1 MRVMKYLRGHIP
13 SVVVI
18 VLLLVAQSFCE
29 LSLPAY
35 TSRIVDTGI
44 QGGGIESA
52 TPLVLTDKTMDGV
65 RLFLSD
71 EDAQTVSD
79 AYTYD
84 NGIWTLGDT
93 ARQPEL
99 EPVFIRPL
107 VMYARLSEQGANTV
121 LALRRQMQ
129 GGLITRE
136 EILARGEEALSG
148 MGVLTDSVLRSAA
161 MQFLK
166 TEYAVAGLNVNHM
179 RTSYLLRTGGRML
192 LLTLGM
198 IAAAVLCS
206 YVGAKM
212 SAAIGRDLRAQV
224 FRKVLSF
231 SSAEMDKFSTASL
244 ITRSTNDVTQIQAV
258 CVMLVRIVLYAPI
271 IGLGGV
277 VMVARTKT
285 GLGWVIALAVA
296 AMLLLVGVL
305 MKIAMPQFRAM
316 QQRVDDVNL
325 VSREILTG
333 LPVIRAFHRE
343 RHEQERFD
351 TASAALMNTQ
361 LFVNRTMA
369 FMGPVM
375 TLIMY
380 GVTVMIEWFG
390 AKSINAGHM
399 QIGDMIAFSS
409 YASMIIM
416 AFMMITIVAV
426 MLPRAEVSA
435 ARVDEIL
442 HTRPSVRAPR
452 SAEPAPTDA
461 TVTFE
466 HVSFRYPG
474 AEDDV
479 LHDVS
484 FTARPGQVTAI
495 VGSTGCGKSTLLN
508 LIPRFYDATG
518 GTVSIGGVDVRR
530 LPQTGLRAMLGYVPQ
545 KGMLFTGDILSNLE
559 FAGGVS
565 EADAIRAAATAQAED
580 FIWSRPHHFLTPV
593 AQGGANVS
601 GGQRQRLS
609 IARAIAKHPQVYLFD
624 DSFSAL
630 DYQTD
635 AALRQALAK
644 QTHDATVI
652 IVAQRL
658 STILHA
664 DQILVLDGGRIVGC
678 GTHSTLL
685 RAVKLTARS
694 RSASSAPRNSERRA
708 DHGGPQARTGPH
720 PGKTEKLQGHDR
732 AALPLSRAL
741 PAGACARAR
750 ARAGEH
756 GLRHRRAENPLDGHD
771 GAGHR
776 PRAQALGPRRH
787 RLRQDRQDPADGA
800 RALSRQRGVQLLPVV
815 DPCRH
820 HAEARLPPARRDQ
833 QQDPPHAHAL
843 L

>member
-1 MRVMKYLRGHIP
+1 MKYLRGHIP

-29 LSLPAY
+29 LPAY

-107 VMYARLSEQGANTV
+107 VMYARLSEQGANNV

-136 EILARGEEALSG
+136 EIL
-148 MGVLTDSVLRSAA
+148 
-161 MQFLK
+161 K
-166 TEYAVAGLNVNHM
+166 TEYTVAGLNVNHM

-530 LPQTGLRAMLGYVPQ
+530 MQPAELRAMLGYVPQ
-545 KGMLFTGDILSNLE
+545 KGVLFTGDILSNLE
-559 FAGGVS
+559 FAGDVS

-580 FIWSRPHHFLTPV
+580 FIWSRPQHFLTPV
-593 AQGGANVS
+593 AQGGSNVS

-635 AALRQALAK
+635 AALRQALAR
-644 QTHDATVI
+644 QTHDATVL

-678 GTHSTLL
+678 GTHAALL
-685 RAVKLTARS
+685 RSCETYR
-694 RSASSAPRNSERRA
+694 EI
-708 DHGGPQARTGPH
+708 
-720 PGKTEKLQGHDR
+720 
-732 AALPLSRAL
+732 
-741 PAGACARAR
+741 
-750 ARAGEH
+750 
-756 GLRHRRAENPLDGHD
+756 
-771 GAGHR
+771 
-776 PRAQALGPRRH
+776 
-787 RLRQDRQDPADGA
+787 
-800 RALSRQRGVQLLPVV
+800 ALSQLSA
-815 DPCRH
+815 
-820 HAEARLPPARRDQ
+820 AELGQ
-833 QQDPPHAHAL
+833 EG
-843 L
+843 

>member
-18 VLLLVAQSFCE
+18 VLLLVVQSFCE

-44 QGGGIESA
+44 QSGGIEYA
-52 TPLVLTDKTMDGV
+52 APLALTDKTMDGV

-71 EDAQTVSD
+71 DDAAAVSA
-79 AYTYD
+79 AYTD
-84 NGIWTLGDT
+84 ADGVWTINDT
-93 ARQPEL
+93 AQLPEL
-99 EPVFIRPL
+99 EGIFIRPL

-121 LALRRQMQ
+121 LALRQQMQ
-129 GGLITRE
+129 GGLITHE

-148 MGVLTDSVLRSAA
+148 MGTLTDSVLHSAA
-161 MQFLK
+161 VQFLK
-166 TEYAVAGLNVNHM
+166 TEYAVAGLNVNHI
-179 RTSYLLRTGGRML
+179 RNSYLLRTGGKML

-198 IAAAVLCS
+198 IAAAVLCNF
-206 YVGAKM
+206 VGARM

-244 ITRSTNDVTQIQAV
+244 ITRTTNDVTQIQAV
-258 CVMLVRIVLYAPI
+258 CVLIVRVVLYAPV
-271 IGLGGV
+271 IGLGGII
-277 VMVARTKT
+277 MVARTKT
-285 GLGWVIALAVA
+285 GLGWIIALAVA

-305 MKIAMPQFRAM
+305 MKIAMPQFRTM

-325 VSREILTG
+325 VSREVLTG

-343 RHEQERFD
+343 RHEEERFD
-351 TASAALMNTQ
+351 TASAALMKTQ

-390 AKSINAGHM
+390 AKSINAGNM
-399 QIGDMIAFSS
+399 QIGDMIAFST
-409 YASMIIM
+409 YASLIIM

-426 MLPRAEVSA
+426 LLPRAEVSA
-435 ARVDEIL
+435 TRVDEIL
-442 HTRPSVRAPR
+442 RTRASVRDPR
-452 SAEPAPTDA
+452 SPEPVPADA
-461 TVTFE
+461 TVTFD

-479 LHDVS
+479 LHDIS
-484 FTARPGQVTAI
+484 FTARPGEVTAI

-518 GTVSIGGVDVRR
+518 GTVSIGGVNVRR
-530 LPQTGLRAMLGYVPQ
+530 LHQTDLRAMLGYVPQ
-545 KGMLFTGDILSNLE
+545 TGDILSNLE
-559 FAGGVS
+559 FGGDVS

-609 IARAIAKHPQVYLFD
+609 IARAIARHPQVYLFD

-664 DQILVLDGGRIVGC
+664 DQILVLDGGRIVGR
-678 GTHSTLL
+678 GTHSALL
-685 RAVKLTARS
+685 RSCETYR
-694 RSASSAPRNSERRA
+694 EI
-708 DHGGPQARTGPH
+708 
-720 PGKTEKLQGHDR
+720 
-732 AALPLSRAL
+732 
-741 PAGACARAR
+741 
-750 ARAGEH
+750 
-756 GLRHRRAENPLDGHD
+756 
-771 GAGHR
+771 
-776 PRAQALGPRRH
+776 
-787 RLRQDRQDPADGA
+787 
-800 RALSRQRGVQLLPVV
+800 ALSQLSA
-815 DPCRH
+815 
-820 HAEARLPPARRDQ
+820 AELGEEG
-833 QQDPPHAHAL
+833 
-843 L
+843 

>member
-1 MRVMKYLRGHIP
+1 MRVLKYLRGHIP
-13 SVVVI
+13 AVALI
-18 VLLLVAQSFCE
+18 VLLLAAQSFCE

-44 QGGGIESA
+44 QSGGIEYA
-52 TPLVLTDKTMDGV
+52 APLALTDKTMDGV
-65 RLFLSD
+65 RLFLS
-71 EDAQTVSD
+71 EDDAAAVSA
-79 AYTYD
+79 AYTEAD
-84 NGIWTLGDT
+84 GVWTVNDT
-93 ARQPEL
+93 AQLPAL
-99 EPVFIRPL
+99 EGIFLRPL

-121 LALRRQMQ
+121 LALRQQMQ
-129 GGLITRE
+129 SGLISHE

-148 MGVLTDSVLRSAA
+148 MGTLTDSVLHSAA
-161 MQFLK
+161 VQFLK
-166 TEYAVAGLNVNHM
+166 TEYAIAGLNVDHIRNG
-179 RTSYLLRTGGRML
+179 YLLRTGGKML

-198 IAAAVLCS
+198 VAAAVLCS
-206 YVGAKM
+206 YVGSKM

-244 ITRSTNDVTQIQAV
+244 ITRTTNDVTQIQAV
-258 CVMLVRIVLYAPI
+258 CVLLVRVVLYAPI
-271 IGLGGV
+271 IGLGGI

-285 GLGWVIALAVA
+285 GLGWIIALAVA

-305 MKIAMPQFRAM
+305 MKIAMPQFRTM

-325 VSREILTG
+325 VSREVLTG

-343 RHEQERFD
+343 QHEQARFND
-351 TASAALMNTQ
+351 ASAALRDTQ

-390 AKSINAGHM
+390 AKSIDAGHM
-399 QIGDMIAFSS
+399 LIGDMIAFST
-409 YASMIIM
+409 YASLIIM

-426 MLPRAEVSA
+426 LLPRAEVAA
-435 ARVDEIL
+435 ARVDEVL
-442 HTRPSVRAPR
+442 RTRPSVRDPR
-452 SAEPAPTDA
+452 TAAPAPADA
-461 TVTFE
+461 TVTFD

-479 LHDVS
+479 LHDIS
-484 FTARPGQVTAI
+484 FTARPGAVTAI

-518 GTVSIGGVDVRR
+518 GTVRIGGVDVRR
-530 LPQTGLRAMLGYVPQ
+530 LHQTDLRAMLGYVPQ
-545 KGMLFTGDILSNLE
+545 KGVLFTGDILSNLE
-559 FAGGVS
+559 FAGNVS

-678 GTHSTLL
+678 GTHAQLL
-685 RAVKLTARS
+685 KSCETYR
-694 RSASSAPRNSERRA
+694 EI
-708 DHGGPQARTGPH
+708 
-720 PGKTEKLQGHDR
+720 
-732 AALPLSRAL
+732 
-741 PAGACARAR
+741 
-750 ARAGEH
+750 
-756 GLRHRRAENPLDGHD
+756 
-771 GAGHR
+771 
-776 PRAQALGPRRH
+776 
-787 RLRQDRQDPADGA
+787 
-800 RALSRQRGVQLLPVV
+800 ALSQLSA
-815 DPCRH
+815 
-820 HAEARLPPARRDQ
+820 AELGEEG
-833 QQDPPHAHAL
+833 
-843 L
+843 

>member
-1 MRVMKYLRGHIP
+1 MRVLKYLRGHIP
-13 SVVVI
+13 AVALI

-44 QGGGIESA
+44 QSGGIEYA
-52 TPLVLTDKTMDGV
+52 APLALTDKTMDGV

-71 EDAQTVSD
+71 DDAAAVSA
-79 AYTYD
+79 AYTD
-84 NGIWTLGDT
+84 ADGVWTINDT
-93 ARQPEL
+93 AKLPEL
-99 EPVFIRPL
+99 EGIFIRPL

-121 LALRRQMQ
+121 LALRQQMQ
-129 GGLITRE
+129 GGLITHE

-148 MGVLTDSVLRSAA
+148 MGTLTDSVLRSAA
-161 MQFLK
+161 VQFLK
-166 TEYAVAGLNVNHM
+166 TEYAVAGLNVNHI
-179 RTSYLLRTGGRML
+179 RNSYLLRTGGKML

-198 IAAAVLCS
+198 IAAAVLCNF
-206 YVGAKM
+206 VGARM

-244 ITRSTNDVTQIQAV
+244 ITRTTNDVTQIQAV
-258 CVMLVRIVLYAPI
+258 CVLIVRVVLYAPV
-271 IGLGGV
+271 IGLGGII
-277 VMVARTKT
+277 MVARTKT
-285 GLGWVIALAVA
+285 GLGWIIALAVA

-305 MKIAMPQFRAM
+305 MKIAMPQFRTM

-325 VSREILTG
+325 VSREVLTG

-343 RHEQERFD
+343 RHEEERFD
-351 TASAALMNTQ
+351 TASAALMKTQ
-361 LFVNRTMA
+361 LFVNRIMA

-390 AKSINAGHM
+390 AKSINAGNM
-399 QIGDMIAFSS
+399 QIGDMIAFST
-409 YASMIIM
+409 YASLIIM

-426 MLPRAEVSA
+426 LLPRAEVSA
-435 ARVDEIL
+435 TRVDEIL
-442 HTRPSVRAPR
+442 RTRASVRDPR
-452 SAEPAPTDA
+452 SPEPAPAPADA
-461 TVTFE
+461 TVTFD

-479 LHDVS
+479 LHDIS
-484 FTARPGQVTAI
+484 FTARPGEVTAI

-518 GTVSIGGVDVRR
+518 GTVSIGGVNVRR
-530 LPQTGLRAMLGYVPQ
+530 LHQTDLRAMLGYVPQ
-545 KGMLFTGDILSNLE
+545 KGVLFTGDILSNLE
-559 FAGGVS
+559 FAGDVS

-609 IARAIAKHPQVYLFD
+609 IARAIARHPQVYLFD

-678 GTHSTLL
+678 GTHSALL
-685 RAVKLTARS
+685 RSCETYR
-694 RSASSAPRNSERRA
+694 EI
-708 DHGGPQARTGPH
+708 
-720 PGKTEKLQGHDR
+720 
-732 AALPLSRAL
+732 
-741 PAGACARAR
+741 
-750 ARAGEH
+750 
-756 GLRHRRAENPLDGHD
+756 
-771 GAGHR
+771 
-776 PRAQALGPRRH
+776 
-787 RLRQDRQDPADGA
+787 
-800 RALSRQRGVQLLPVV
+800 ALSQLSA
-815 DPCRH
+815 
-820 HAEARLPPARRDQ
+820 AELGEEG
-833 QQDPPHAHAL
+833 
-843 L
+843 

>member
-13 SVVVI
+13 SVVLI

-52 TPLVLTDKTMDGV
+52 TPLALTDKTMDGV

-71 EDAQTVSD
+71 EDAQTVSA

-84 NGIWTLGDT
+84 NGVWTLNDT
-93 ARQPEL
+93 AQQPEL
-99 EPVFIRPL
+99 ESVFIRPL

-121 LALRRQMQ
+121 LALRKQMQ
-129 GGLITRE
+129 GGLISRE
-136 EILARGEEALSG
+136 QILARGEAALDG
-148 MGVLTDSVLRSAA
+148 MGVLTDGVLRSAA
-161 MQFLK
+161 VQFLK
-166 TEYAVAGLNVNHM
+166 TEYAVAGLNVDHI

-212 SAAIGRDLRAQV
+212 SAAIGRDLRARV

-305 MKIAMPQFRAM
+305 MKVAMPQFRAM

-325 VSREILTG
+325 VSRELLTG

-343 RHEQERFD
+343 QHEQVRFD

-399 QIGDMIAFSS
+399 QIGDMIAFST

-518 GTVSIGGVDVRR
+518 GTVSIGGVNVRR
-530 LPQTGLRAMLGYVPQ
+530 LHQTDLRAMLGYVPQ
-545 KGMLFTGDILSNLE
+545 KGVLFTGDILSNLE
-559 FAGGVS
+559 FGGDVS

-609 IARAIAKHPQVYLFD
+609 IARAIARHPQVYLFD

-664 DQILVLDGGRIVGC
+664 DQILVLDGGRIVGR
-678 GTHSTLL
+678 GTHSALL
-685 RAVKLTARS
+685 RSCETYR
-694 RSASSAPRNSERRA
+694 EI
-708 DHGGPQARTGPH
+708 
-720 PGKTEKLQGHDR
+720 
-732 AALPLSRAL
+732 
-741 PAGACARAR
+741 
-750 ARAGEH
+750 
-756 GLRHRRAENPLDGHD
+756 
-771 GAGHR
+771 
-776 PRAQALGPRRH
+776 
-787 RLRQDRQDPADGA
+787 
-800 RALSRQRGVQLLPVV
+800 ALSQLSA
-815 DPCRH
+815 
-820 HAEARLPPARRDQ
+820 AELGEEG
-833 QQDPPHAHAL
+833 
-843 L
+843 

>member
-13 SVVVI
+13 SVVLI
-18 VLLLVAQSFCE
+18 VLLLIVQSFCE

-52 TPLVLTDKTMDGV
+52 TPLALTDKTMDGV

-71 EDAQTVSD
+71 EDAQTVSA

-84 NGIWTLGDT
+84 NGVWTLNDT
-93 ARQPEL
+93 AQQPEL
-99 EPVFIRPL
+99 ESVFIRPL

-121 LALRRQMQ
+121 LALRKQMQ
-129 GGLITRE
+129 GGLISRE
-136 EILARGEEALSG
+136 QILARGEAALDG
-148 MGVLTDSVLRSAA
+148 MGVLTDGVLRSAA
-161 MQFLK
+161 VQFLK
-166 TEYAVAGLNVNHM
+166 TEYAVAGLNVDHI

-212 SAAIGRDLRAQV
+212 SGAIGRDLRARV

-305 MKIAMPQFRAM
+305 MKVAMPQFRAM

-325 VSREILTG
+325 VSRELLTG

-343 RHEQERFD
+343 QHEQVRFD

-399 QIGDMIAFSS
+399 QIGDMIAFST

-442 HTRPSVRAPR
+442 HARPSVRAPR
-452 SAEPAPTDA
+452 NAEPAPTDA

-518 GTVSIGGVDVRR
+518 GTVSIGGVNVRR
-530 LPQTGLRAMLGYVPQ
+530 MQPAELRAMLGYVPQ
-545 KGMLFTGDILSNLE
+545 KGVLFTGDILSNLE
-559 FAGGVS
+559 FAGDVS

-580 FIWSRPHHFLTPV
+580 FIWSRPQHFLTPV
-593 AQGGANVS
+593 AQGGSNVS

-609 IARAIAKHPQVYLFD
+609 IARAIAKYPQVYLFD

-644 QTHDATVI
+644 QTHDATVL

-678 GTHSTLL
+678 GTHSELL
-685 RAVKLTARS
+685 RSCETYR
-694 RSASSAPRNSERRA
+694 EI
-708 DHGGPQARTGPH
+708 
-720 PGKTEKLQGHDR
+720 
-732 AALPLSRAL
+732 
-741 PAGACARAR
+741 
-750 ARAGEH
+750 
-756 GLRHRRAENPLDGHD
+756 
-771 GAGHR
+771 
-776 PRAQALGPRRH
+776 
-787 RLRQDRQDPADGA
+787 
-800 RALSRQRGVQLLPVV
+800 ALSQLSA
-815 DPCRH
+815 
-820 HAEARLPPARRDQ
+820 AELGQ
-833 QQDPPHAHAL
+833 EG
-843 L
+843 

>member
-13 SVVVI
+13 SVAVI

-52 TPLVLTDKTMDGV
+52 APLVLTDKTMDGV

-71 EDAQTVSD
+71 EDAQTVSA

-84 NGIWTLGDT
+84 DGVWTLSDT

-99 EPVFIRPL
+99 ESVFIRPL

-129 GGLITRE
+129 DGLISRE

-148 MGVLTDSVLRSAA
+148 MGTLTDSVLRSAA
-161 MQFLK
+161 VQFLK
-166 TEYAVAGLNVNHM
+166 TEYAVAGLNVDHI

-198 IAAAVLCS
+198 IAAAVLCN

-277 VMVARTKT
+277 VMVVRTKT

-305 MKIAMPQFRAM
+305 MKVAMPQFRAM

-343 RHEQERFD
+343 QHEQARFD
-351 TASAALMNTQ
+351 AASAALMNTQ

-399 QIGDMIAFSS
+399 QIGDMIAFST

-530 LPQTGLRAMLGYVPQ
+530 MQPAELRAMLGYVPQ
-545 KGMLFTGDILSNLE
+545 KGVLFTGDILSNLE
-559 FAGGVS
+559 FAGDVS

-580 FIWSRPHHFLTPV
+580 FIWSRPQHFLTPV
-593 AQGGANVS
+593 AQGGSNVS

-644 QTHDATVI
+644 QTHDATVL

-664 DQILVLDGGRIVGC
+664 DQILVLDGGRVAAC
-678 GTHSTLL
+678 GTHSDLL
-685 RAVKLTARS
+685 RSCETYR
-694 RSASSAPRNSERRA
+694 EI
-708 DHGGPQARTGPH
+708 
-720 PGKTEKLQGHDR
+720 
-732 AALPLSRAL
+732 
-741 PAGACARAR
+741 
-750 ARAGEH
+750 
-756 GLRHRRAENPLDGHD
+756 
-771 GAGHR
+771 
-776 PRAQALGPRRH
+776 
-787 RLRQDRQDPADGA
+787 
-800 RALSRQRGVQLLPVV
+800 ALSQLSA
-815 DPCRH
+815 
-820 HAEARLPPARRDQ
+820 AELGQ
-833 QQDPPHAHAL
+833 EG
-843 L
+843 

>member
-13 SVVVI
+13 SVVLI

-52 TPLVLTDKTMDGV
+52 TPLALTDKTMDGV

-71 EDAQTVSD
+71 EDAQTVSA

-84 NGIWTLGDT
+84 NGVWTLNDT
-93 ARQPEL
+93 AQQPEL

-121 LALRRQMQ
+121 LALRKQMQ
-129 GGLITRE
+129 GGLISRE
-136 EILARGEEALSG
+136 QILARGEAALDG
-148 MGVLTDSVLRSAA
+148 MGVLTDGVLRSAA
-161 MQFLK
+161 VQFLK
-166 TEYAVAGLNVNHM
+166 TEYAVAGLNVDHI

-212 SAAIGRDLRAQV
+212 SAAIGRDLRARV

-305 MKIAMPQFRAM
+305 MKVAMPQFRAM

-325 VSREILTG
+325 VSREVLTG

-343 RHEQERFD
+343 QHEQGRFD
-351 TASAALMNTQ
+351 AASAALMNTQ

-399 QIGDMIAFSS
+399 QIGDMIAFST

-442 HTRPSVRAPR
+442 RTRPSVRAPR

-530 LPQTGLRAMLGYVPQ
+530 MQPAELRAMLGYVPQ
-545 KGMLFTGDILSNLE
+545 KGVLFTGDILSNLE
-559 FAGGVS
+559 FAGDVS

-580 FIWSRPHHFLTPV
+580 FIWSRPQHFLTPV
-593 AQGGANVS
+593 AQGGSNVS

-644 QTHDATVI
+644 QTHDATVL

-678 GTHSTLL
+678 GTHSELL
-685 RAVKLTARS
+685 RSCETYR
-694 RSASSAPRNSERRA
+694 EI
-708 DHGGPQARTGPH
+708 
-720 PGKTEKLQGHDR
+720 
-732 AALPLSRAL
+732 
-741 PAGACARAR
+741 
-750 ARAGEH
+750 
-756 GLRHRRAENPLDGHD
+756 
-771 GAGHR
+771 
-776 PRAQALGPRRH
+776 
-787 RLRQDRQDPADGA
+787 
-800 RALSRQRGVQLLPVV
+800 ALSQLSA
-815 DPCRH
+815 
-820 HAEARLPPARRDQ
+820 AELGQ
-833 QQDPPHAHAL
+833 EG
-843 L
+843 

>member
-18 VLLLVAQSFCE
+18 VLLLVVQSFCE

-166 TEYAVAGLNVNHM
+166 TEYAVAGLNVNHI

-461 TVTFE
+461 TVTFD

-530 LPQTGLRAMLGYVPQ
+530 MQPAELRAMLGYVPQ
-545 KGMLFTGDILSNLE
+545 KGVLFTGDILSNLE
-559 FAGGVS
+559 FAGDVS

-580 FIWSRPHHFLTPV
+580 FIWSRPQHFLTPV
-593 AQGGANVS
+593 AQGGSNVS

-635 AALRQALAK
+635 AALRQALAR
-644 QTHDATVI
+644 QTHDATVL

-664 DQILVLDGGRIVGC
+664 EQILVLDEGRIVGR
-678 GTHSTLL
+678 GTHEELL
-685 RAVKLTARS
+685 TNCEVYRQIAKSQL
-694 RSASSAPRNSERRA
+694 SAKEL
-708 DHGGPQARTGPH
+708 G
-720 PGKTEKLQGHDR
+720 
-732 AALPLSRAL
+732 LPEVAGSKAYE
-741 PAGACARAR
+741 PAGSMAAA
-750 ARAGEH
+750 
-756 GLRHRRAENPLDGHD
+756 
-771 GAGHR
+771 
-776 PRAQALGPRRH
+776 
-787 RLRQDRQDPADGA
+787 ADETA
-800 RALSRQRGVQLLPVV
+800 DSAAAIQQREQNEKEVRE
-815 DPCRH
+815 D
-820 HAEARLPPARRDQ
+820 A
-833 QQDPPHAHAL
+833 
-843 L
+843 

>member
-13 SVVVI
+13 SVVLI

-52 TPLVLTDKTMDGV
+52 TPLALTDKTMDGV

-71 EDAQTVSD
+71 EDAQTVSA

-84 NGIWTLGDT
+84 NGVWTLNDT
-93 ARQPEL
+93 AQQPEL
-99 EPVFIRPL
+99 ESVFIRPL

-121 LALRRQMQ
+121 LALRKQMQ
-129 GGLITRE
+129 GGLISRE
-136 EILARGEEALSG
+136 QILARGEAALDG
-148 MGVLTDSVLRSAA
+148 MGVLTDGVLRSAA
-161 MQFLK
+161 VQFLK
-166 TEYAVAGLNVNHM
+166 TEYAVAGLNVDHI

-212 SAAIGRDLRAQV
+212 SAAIGRDLRARV

-305 MKIAMPQFRAM
+305 MKVAMPQFRAM

-325 VSREILTG
+325 VSREVLTG

-343 RHEQERFD
+343 QHEQVRFD

-399 QIGDMIAFSS
+399 QIGDMIAFST

-442 HTRPSVRAPR
+442 RTRPSVRAPR

-530 LPQTGLRAMLGYVPQ
+530 MQPAELRAMLGYVPQ
-545 KGMLFTGDILSNLE
+545 KGVLFTGDILSNLE
-559 FAGGVS
+559 FAGDVS

-580 FIWSRPHHFLTPV
+580 FIWSRPQHFLTPV
-593 AQGGANVS
+593 AQGGSNVS

-644 QTHDATVI
+644 QTHDATVL

-678 GTHSTLL
+678 GTHSDLL
-685 RAVKLTARS
+685 RSCETYR
-694 RSASSAPRNSERRA
+694 EI
-708 DHGGPQARTGPH
+708 
-720 PGKTEKLQGHDR
+720 
-732 AALPLSRAL
+732 
-741 PAGACARAR
+741 
-750 ARAGEH
+750 
-756 GLRHRRAENPLDGHD
+756 
-771 GAGHR
+771 
-776 PRAQALGPRRH
+776 
-787 RLRQDRQDPADGA
+787 
-800 RALSRQRGVQLLPVV
+800 ALSQLSA
-815 DPCRH
+815 
-820 HAEARLPPARRDQ
+820 AELGQ
-833 QQDPPHAHAL
+833 EG
-843 L
+843 

>member
-13 SVVVI
+13 SVVLI
-18 VLLLVAQSFCE
+18 VLLLIVQSFCE

-52 TPLVLTDKTMDGV
+52 TPLALTDKTMDGV

-71 EDAQTVSD
+71 EDAQTVSA

-84 NGIWTLGDT
+84 NGVWTLNDT
-93 ARQPEL
+93 AQQPEL
-99 EPVFIRPL
+99 ESVFIRPL

-121 LALRRQMQ
+121 LALRKQMQ
-129 GGLITRE
+129 GGLISRE
-136 EILARGEEALSG
+136 QILARGEAALDG
-148 MGVLTDSVLRSAA
+148 MGVLTDGVLRSAA
-161 MQFLK
+161 VQFLK
-166 TEYAVAGLNVNHM
+166 TEYAVAGLNVDHI

-212 SAAIGRDLRAQV
+212 SAAIGRDLRARV

-305 MKIAMPQFRAM
+305 MKVAMPQFRAM

-325 VSREILTG
+325 VSREVLTG

-343 RHEQERFD
+343 QHEQVRFNA
-351 TASAALMNTQ
+351 ASAALMNTQ

-399 QIGDMIAFSS
+399 QIGDMIAFST

-530 LPQTGLRAMLGYVPQ
+530 MQPAELRAMLGYVPQ
-545 KGMLFTGDILSNLE
+545 KGVLFTGDILSNLE
-559 FAGGVS
+559 FAGDVS

-580 FIWSRPHHFLTPV
+580 FIWSRPQHFLTPV
-593 AQGGANVS
+593 AQGGSNVS

-635 AALRQALAK
+635 AALRQSLAK
-644 QTHDATVI
+644 QTHDATVL

-678 GTHSTLL
+678 GTHSELL
-685 RAVKLTARS
+685 RSCETYR
-694 RSASSAPRNSERRA
+694 EI
-708 DHGGPQARTGPH
+708 
-720 PGKTEKLQGHDR
+720 
-732 AALPLSRAL
+732 
-741 PAGACARAR
+741 
-750 ARAGEH
+750 
-756 GLRHRRAENPLDGHD
+756 
-771 GAGHR
+771 
-776 PRAQALGPRRH
+776 
-787 RLRQDRQDPADGA
+787 
-800 RALSRQRGVQLLPVV
+800 ALSQLSA
-815 DPCRH
+815 
-820 HAEARLPPARRDQ
+820 AELGQ
-833 QQDPPHAHAL
+833 EG
-843 L
+843 

>member
-13 SVVVI
+13 SVVLI

-52 TPLVLTDKTMDGV
+52 TPLALTDKTMDGV

-71 EDAQTVSD
+71 EDAQTVSA

-84 NGIWTLGDT
+84 NGVWTLND
-93 ARQPEL
+93 AAQQPEL
-99 EPVFIRPL
+99 ESVFIRPL

-121 LALRRQMQ
+121 LALRKQMQ
-129 GGLITRE
+129 GGLISRE
-136 EILARGEEALSG
+136 EILARGEEALDG
-148 MGVLTDSVLRSAA
+148 MGVLTDGVLRSAA
-161 MQFLK
+161 VQFLK
-166 TEYAVAGLNVNHM
+166 TEYAVAGLNVDHI

-212 SAAIGRDLRAQV
+212 SAAIGRDLRARV

-305 MKIAMPQFRAM
+305 MKVAMPQFRAM

-325 VSREILTG
+325 VSRELLTG

-343 RHEQERFD
+343 QHEQVRFD

-399 QIGDMIAFSS
+399 QIGDMIAFST

-530 LPQTGLRAMLGYVPQ
+530 MQPAELRAMLGYVPQ
-545 KGMLFTGDILSNLE
+545 KGVLFTGDILSNLE
-559 FAGGVS
+559 FAGDVS

-580 FIWSRPHHFLTPV
+580 FIWSRPQHFLTPV
-593 AQGGANVS
+593 AQGGSNVS

-644 QTHDATVI
+644 QTHDATVL

-678 GTHSTLL
+678 GTHSDLL
-685 RAVKLTARS
+685 RSCETYR
-694 RSASSAPRNSERRA
+694 EI
-708 DHGGPQARTGPH
+708 
-720 PGKTEKLQGHDR
+720 
-732 AALPLSRAL
+732 
-741 PAGACARAR
+741 
-750 ARAGEH
+750 
-756 GLRHRRAENPLDGHD
+756 
-771 GAGHR
+771 
-776 PRAQALGPRRH
+776 
-787 RLRQDRQDPADGA
+787 
-800 RALSRQRGVQLLPVV
+800 ALSQLSA
-815 DPCRH
+815 
-820 HAEARLPPARRDQ
+820 AELGQ
-833 QQDPPHAHAL
+833 EG
-843 L
+843 

>member
-13 SVVVI
+13 SVVLI

-52 TPLVLTDKTMDGV
+52 TPLALTDKTMDGV

-71 EDAQTVSD
+71 EDAQTVSA

-84 NGIWTLGDT
+84 NGVWTLNDT
-93 ARQPEL
+93 AQQPEL
-99 EPVFIRPL
+99 ESVFIRPL

-121 LALRRQMQ
+121 LALRKQMQ
-129 GGLITRE
+129 GGLISRE
-136 EILARGEEALSG
+136 QILARGEAALDG
-148 MGVLTDSVLRSAA
+148 MGALTDGVLRSAA
-161 MQFLK
+161 VQFLK
-166 TEYAVAGLNVNHM
+166 TEYAVAGLNVDHI

-212 SAAIGRDLRAQV
+212 SAAIGRDLRARV

-305 MKIAMPQFRAM
+305 MKVAMPQFRAM

-325 VSREILTG
+325 VSRELLTG

-343 RHEQERFD
+343 EHEQVRFD

-399 QIGDMIAFSS
+399 QIGDMIAFST

-461 TVTFE
+461 TITFD

-530 LPQTGLRAMLGYVPQ
+530 MQPAELRAMLGYVPQ
-545 KGMLFTGDILSNLE
+545 KGVLFTGDILSNLE
-559 FAGGVS
+559 FAGDVS

-580 FIWSRPHHFLTPV
+580 FIWSRPQHFLTPV
-593 AQGGANVS
+593 AQGGSNVS

-635 AALRQALAK
+635 AALRQALAR
-644 QTHDATVI
+644 QTHDATVL

-678 GTHSTLL
+678 GTHSDLL
-685 RAVKLTARS
+685 RSCETYR
-694 RSASSAPRNSERRA
+694 EI
-708 DHGGPQARTGPH
+708 
-720 PGKTEKLQGHDR
+720 
-732 AALPLSRAL
+732 
-741 PAGACARAR
+741 
-750 ARAGEH
+750 
-756 GLRHRRAENPLDGHD
+756 
-771 GAGHR
+771 
-776 PRAQALGPRRH
+776 
-787 RLRQDRQDPADGA
+787 
-800 RALSRQRGVQLLPVV
+800 ALSQLSA
-815 DPCRH
+815 
-820 HAEARLPPARRDQ
+820 AELGQ
-833 QQDPPHAHAL
+833 EG
-843 L
+843 

>member
-52 TPLVLTDKTMDGV
+52 TPLALTDKTMDGV

-71 EDAQTVSD
+71 EDAQTVSA

-84 NGIWTLGDT
+84 NGVWTLNDT
-93 ARQPEL
+93 AQQPEL
-99 EPVFIRPL
+99 ESVFIRPL

-121 LALRRQMQ
+121 LALRKQMQ
-129 GGLITRE
+129 GGLISRE
-136 EILARGEEALSG
+136 QVLARGEAALDG
-148 MGVLTDSVLRSAA
+148 MGVLTDGVLRSAA
-161 MQFLK
+161 VQFLK
-166 TEYAVAGLNVNHM
+166 TEYAVAGLNVDHI

-212 SAAIGRDLRAQV
+212 SAAIGRDLRARV

-325 VSREILTG
+325 VSREVLTG

-399 QIGDMIAFSS
+399 QIGDMIAFST

-530 LPQTGLRAMLGYVPQ
+530 MQPAELRAMLGYVPQ
-545 KGMLFTGDILSNLE
+545 KGVLFTGDILSNLE
-559 FAGGVS
+559 FAGDVS

-580 FIWSRPHHFLTPV
+580 FIWSRPQHFLTPV
-593 AQGGANVS
+593 AQGGSNVS

-678 GTHSTLL
+678 GTHGTLL
-685 RAVKLTARS
+685 RSCETYR
-694 RSASSAPRNSERRA
+694 EI
-708 DHGGPQARTGPH
+708 
-720 PGKTEKLQGHDR
+720 
-732 AALPLSRAL
+732 
-741 PAGACARAR
+741 
-750 ARAGEH
+750 
-756 GLRHRRAENPLDGHD
+756 
-771 GAGHR
+771 
-776 PRAQALGPRRH
+776 
-787 RLRQDRQDPADGA
+787 
-800 RALSRQRGVQLLPVV
+800 ALSQLSA
-815 DPCRH
+815 
-820 HAEARLPPARRDQ
+820 AELGEEG
-833 QQDPPHAHAL
+833 
-843 L
+843 

>member
-71 EDAQTVSD
+71 EDAQTVSA

-121 LALRRQMQ
+121 LALRKQMQ

-166 TEYAVAGLNVNHM
+166 TEYAVAGLNVNHI

-212 SAAIGRDLRAQV
+212 SAAIGRDLRARV

-442 HTRPSVRAPR
+442 HTRPSVQRRARTYGCHRHVRACVVSLSRRGGRCAARRELHGAPR
-452 SAEPAPTDA
+452 SGHGHCRLDRLRQ
-461 TVTFE
+461 VDTFE
-466 HVSFRYPG
+466 PHPALLRCDRWYGQHRRCGRAPHAAGGAARHARLRAAKGHALHGRYPLKPRIRRRCLG
-474 AEDDV
+474 GGRHPRRRHRTGRG
-479 LHDVS
+479 LHLVAAAA
-484 FTARPGQVTAI
+484 FPHA
-495 VGSTGCGKSTLLN
+495 
-508 LIPRFYDATG
+508 G
-518 GTVSIGGVDVRR
+518 GTGRVER
-530 LPQTGLRAMLGYVPQ
+530 LR
-545 KGMLFTGDILSNLE
+545 
-559 FAGGVS
+559 
-565 EADAIRAAATAQAED
+565 RAAAA
-580 FIWSRPHHFLTPV
+580 PV
-593 AQGGANVS
+593 D
-601 GGQRQRLS
+601 R
-609 IARAIAKHPQVYLFD
+609 ARH
-624 DSFSAL
+624 
-630 DYQTD
+630 
-635 AALRQALAK
+635 RQA
-644 QTHDATVI
+644 
-652 IVAQRL
+652 
-658 STILHA
+658 
-664 DQILVLDGGRIVGC
+664 
-678 GTHSTLL
+678 
-685 RAVKLTARS
+685 
-694 RSASSAPRNSERRA
+694 
-708 DHGGPQARTGPH
+708 
-720 PGKTEKLQGHDR
+720 
-732 AALPLSRAL
+732 
-741 PAGACARAR
+741 PAGV
-750 ARAGEH
+750 
-756 GLRHRRAENPLDGHD
+756 
-771 GAGHR
+771 
-776 PRAQALGPRRH
+776 
-787 RLRQDRQDPADGA
+787 
-800 RALSRQRGVQLLPVV
+800 SV
-815 DPCRH
+815 
-820 HAEARLPPARRDQ
+820 
-833 QQDPPHAHAL
+833 
-843 L
+843 

>member
-13 SVVVI
+13 SVAVI

-52 TPLVLTDKTMDGV
+52 APLVLTDKTMDGV

-71 EDAQTVSD
+71 EDAQTVSA

-84 NGIWTLGDT
+84 DGAWTLSDT

-99 EPVFIRPL
+99 ESVFIRPL

-129 GGLITRE
+129 DGLISRE

-148 MGVLTDSVLRSAA
+148 MGTLTDSVLRSAA
-161 MQFLK
+161 VQFLK
-166 TEYAVAGLNVNHM
+166 TEYAVAGLNVDHI
-179 RTSYLLRTGGRML
+179 RTGYLLRTGGRML

-277 VMVARTKT
+277 VMVVRTKT

-305 MKIAMPQFRAM
+305 MKVAMPQFRAM

-343 RHEQERFD
+343 QHEQARFD
-351 TASAALMNTQ
+351 AASAALMNTQ

-390 AKSINAGHM
+390 ARSINAGHM
-399 QIGDMIAFSS
+399 QIGDMIAFST

-530 LPQTGLRAMLGYVPQ
+530 MQPAELRAMLGYVPQ
-545 KGMLFTGDILSNLE
+545 KGVLFTGDILSNLE
-559 FAGGVS
+559 FAGDVS

-580 FIWSRPHHFLTPV
+580 FIWSRPQHFLTPV
-593 AQGGANVS
+593 AQGGSNVS

-644 QTHDATVI
+644 QTHDATVL

-664 DQILVLDGGRIVGC
+664 DQILVLDGGRVAAC
-678 GTHSTLL
+678 GTHSDLL
-685 RAVKLTARS
+685 RSCETYR
-694 RSASSAPRNSERRA
+694 EI
-708 DHGGPQARTGPH
+708 
-720 PGKTEKLQGHDR
+720 
-732 AALPLSRAL
+732 
-741 PAGACARAR
+741 
-750 ARAGEH
+750 
-756 GLRHRRAENPLDGHD
+756 
-771 GAGHR
+771 
-776 PRAQALGPRRH
+776 
-787 RLRQDRQDPADGA
+787 
-800 RALSRQRGVQLLPVV
+800 ALSQLSA
-815 DPCRH
+815 
-820 HAEARLPPARRDQ
+820 AELGQ
-833 QQDPPHAHAL
+833 EG
-843 L
+843 

>member
-71 EDAQTVSD
+71 EDAQTVSA

-99 EPVFIRPL
+99 ESVFVRPL

-136 EILARGEEALSG
+136 EILARGEAALDG
-148 MGVLTDSVLRSAA
+148 MGVLTDGVLRSAA

-442 HTRPSVRAPR
+442 HTRPSVRTPR

-530 LPQTGLRAMLGYVPQ
+530 MQPAELRAMLGYVPQ
-545 KGMLFTGDILSNLE
+545 KGVLFTGDILSNLE
-559 FAGGVS
+559 FAGDVS

-580 FIWSRPHHFLTPV
+580 FIWSRPQHFLTPV
-593 AQGGANVS
+593 AQGGSNVS

-635 AALRQALAK
+635 AALRQALAR
-644 QTHDATVI
+644 QTHDATVL

-664 DQILVLDGGRIVGC
+664 DQILVLDGGRIAGC
-678 GTHSTLL
+678 GTHSDLL
-685 RAVKLTARS
+685 RSCETS
-694 RSASSAPRNSERRA
+694 REI
-708 DHGGPQARTGPH
+708 
-720 PGKTEKLQGHDR
+720 
-732 AALPLSRAL
+732 
-741 PAGACARAR
+741 
-750 ARAGEH
+750 
-756 GLRHRRAENPLDGHD
+756 
-771 GAGHR
+771 
-776 PRAQALGPRRH
+776 
-787 RLRQDRQDPADGA
+787 
-800 RALSRQRGVQLLPVV
+800 ALSQLSA
-815 DPCRH
+815 
-820 HAEARLPPARRDQ
+820 AELGQ
-833 QQDPPHAHAL
+833 EG
-843 L
+843 

>member
-13 SVVVI
+13 SVVLI

-52 TPLVLTDKTMDGV
+52 TPLALTDKTMDGV

-71 EDAQTVSD
+71 EDAQTVSA

-84 NGIWTLGDT
+84 NGVWTLNDT
-93 ARQPEL
+93 AQQPEL
-99 EPVFIRPL
+99 ESVFIRPL

-121 LALRRQMQ
+121 LALRKQMQ
-129 GGLITRE
+129 GGLISRE
-136 EILARGEEALSG
+136 QVLARGEAALDG
-148 MGVLTDSVLRSAA
+148 MGVLTDGVLRSAA
-161 MQFLK
+161 VQFLK
-166 TEYAVAGLNVNHM
+166 TEYAVAGLNVDHI

-212 SAAIGRDLRAQV
+212 SAAIGRDLRARV

-325 VSREILTG
+325 VSRELLTG

-343 RHEQERFD
+343 QHEQVRFD

-399 QIGDMIAFSS
+399 QIGDMIAFST

-530 LPQTGLRAMLGYVPQ
+530 MQPAELRAMLGYVPQ
-545 KGMLFTGDILSNLE
+545 KGVLFTGDILSNLE
-559 FAGGVS
+559 FAGDVS

-580 FIWSRPHHFLTPV
+580 FIWSRPQHFLTPV
-593 AQGGANVS
+593 AQGGSNVS

-644 QTHDATVI
+644 QTHDATVL

-678 GTHSTLL
+678 GTHTELL
-685 RAVKLTARS
+685 RSCETYR
-694 RSASSAPRNSERRA
+694 EI
-708 DHGGPQARTGPH
+708 
-720 PGKTEKLQGHDR
+720 
-732 AALPLSRAL
+732 
-741 PAGACARAR
+741 
-750 ARAGEH
+750 
-756 GLRHRRAENPLDGHD
+756 
-771 GAGHR
+771 
-776 PRAQALGPRRH
+776 
-787 RLRQDRQDPADGA
+787 
-800 RALSRQRGVQLLPVV
+800 ALSQLSA
-815 DPCRH
+815 
-820 HAEARLPPARRDQ
+820 AELGQ
-833 QQDPPHAHAL
+833 EG
-843 L
+843 

>member
-1 MRVMKYLRGHIP
+1 MRVLKYLRGHIP
-13 SVVVI
+13 AVALI

-29 LSLPAY
+29 LSLPSY

-44 QGGGIESA
+44 QSGGIEYA
-52 TPLVLTDKTMDGV
+52 APLALTDKTMDGV
-65 RLFLSD
+65 RLFLS
-71 EDAQTVSD
+71 EDDAAAVSA
-79 AYTYD
+79 AYTEAD
-84 NGIWTLGDT
+84 GVWTVNDT
-93 ARQPEL
+93 AQLPAL
-99 EPVFIRPL
+99 EGIFLRPL

-121 LALRRQMQ
+121 LALRQQMQ
-129 GGLITRE
+129 SGLISHE

-148 MGVLTDSVLRSAA
+148 MGTLTDSVLHSAA
-161 MQFLK
+161 VQFLK
-166 TEYAVAGLNVNHM
+166 TEYAIAGLNVDHIRNG
-179 RTSYLLRTGGRML
+179 YLLRTGGKML

-198 IAAAVLCS
+198 VAAAVLCS
-206 YVGAKM
+206 YVGSKM

-258 CVMLVRIVLYAPI
+258 CVLLVRVVLYAPI
-271 IGLGGV
+271 IGLGGI
-277 VMVARTKT
+277 VMVARTKS

-305 MKIAMPQFRAM
+305 MKIAMPQFRTM

-325 VSREILTG
+325 VSREVLTG

-343 RHEQERFD
+343 QHEQARFND
-351 TASAALMNTQ
+351 ASAALRDTQ

-390 AKSINAGHM
+390 AKSIDAGHM
-399 QIGDMIAFSS
+399 LIGDMIAFST
-409 YASMIIM
+409 YASLIIM

-426 MLPRAEVSA
+426 LLPRAEVAA
-435 ARVDEIL
+435 ARVDEVL
-442 HTRPSVRAPR
+442 RTRPSVRDPR
-452 SAEPAPTDA
+452 TAAPAPADA
-461 TVTFE
+461 TVTFN

-479 LHDVS
+479 LHDIS
-484 FTARPGQVTAI
+484 FTARPGAVTAI

-518 GTVSIGGVDVRR
+518 GTVCIGGVDVRR
-530 LPQTGLRAMLGYVPQ
+530 LHQADLRAMLGYVPQ
-545 KGMLFTGDILSNLE
+545 KGVLFTGDILSNLE
-559 FAGGVS
+559 FAGNVS

-609 IARAIAKHPQVYLFD
+609 IARAIARHPQVYLFD

-635 AALRQALAK
+635 AALRQALAR

-678 GTHSTLL
+678 GTHAQLL
-685 RAVKLTARS
+685 KSCETYR
-694 RSASSAPRNSERRA
+694 EI
-708 DHGGPQARTGPH
+708 
-720 PGKTEKLQGHDR
+720 
-732 AALPLSRAL
+732 
-741 PAGACARAR
+741 
-750 ARAGEH
+750 
-756 GLRHRRAENPLDGHD
+756 
-771 GAGHR
+771 
-776 PRAQALGPRRH
+776 
-787 RLRQDRQDPADGA
+787 
-800 RALSRQRGVQLLPVV
+800 ALSQLSA
-815 DPCRH
+815 
-820 HAEARLPPARRDQ
+820 AELGEEG
-833 QQDPPHAHAL
+833 
-843 L
+843 

>member
-13 SVVVI
+13 SVAVI

-52 TPLVLTDKTMDGV
+52 APLVLTDKTMDGV

-84 NGIWTLGDT
+84 DGVWTLSDT
-93 ARQPEL
+93 ARQLEL

-129 GGLITRE
+129 DGLISRE

-148 MGVLTDSVLRSAA
+148 MGTLTDSVLRSAA
-161 MQFLK
+161 VQFLK
-166 TEYAVAGLNVNHM
+166 TEYAVAGLNVDYI

-198 IAAAVLCS
+198 IAAAVLCN

-285 GLGWVIALAVA
+285 GLGWIIALAVA

-305 MKIAMPQFRAM
+305 MKVAMPQFRAM

-343 RHEQERFD
+343 QHEQARFD

-390 AKSINAGHM
+390 ARSINAGHM
-399 QIGDMIAFSS
+399 QIGDMIAFST

-442 HTRPSVRAPR
+442 HTRPSVCAPH

-530 LPQTGLRAMLGYVPQ
+530 MQPAELRAMLGYVPQ
-545 KGMLFTGDILSNLE
+545 KGVLFTGDILSNLE
-559 FAGGVS
+559 FAGDVS

-580 FIWSRPHHFLTPV
+580 FIWSRPQHFLTPV
-593 AQGGANVS
+593 AQGGSNVS

-644 QTHDATVI
+644 QTHDATVL

-664 DQILVLDGGRIVGC
+664 DQILVLDGGRVAAC
-678 GTHSTLL
+678 GTHSDLL
-685 RAVKLTARS
+685 RSCETYR
-694 RSASSAPRNSERRA
+694 EI
-708 DHGGPQARTGPH
+708 
-720 PGKTEKLQGHDR
+720 
-732 AALPLSRAL
+732 
-741 PAGACARAR
+741 
-750 ARAGEH
+750 
-756 GLRHRRAENPLDGHD
+756 
-771 GAGHR
+771 
-776 PRAQALGPRRH
+776 
-787 RLRQDRQDPADGA
+787 
-800 RALSRQRGVQLLPVV
+800 ALSQLSA
-815 DPCRH
+815 
-820 HAEARLPPARRDQ
+820 AELGQ
-833 QQDPPHAHAL
+833 EG
-843 L
+843 

>member
-13 SVVVI
+13 SVVLI

-52 TPLVLTDKTMDGV
+52 TPLALTDKTMDGV

-71 EDAQTVSD
+71 EDAQTVSA

-84 NGIWTLGDT
+84 NGVWTLNDT
-93 ARQPEL
+93 AQQPEL
-99 EPVFIRPL
+99 ESVFIRPL

-121 LALRRQMQ
+121 LALRKQMQ

-136 EILARGEEALSG
+136 QILARGEAALDG
-148 MGVLTDSVLRSAA
+148 MGVLTDGVLRSAA
-161 MQFLK
+161 VQFLK
-166 TEYAVAGLNVNHM
+166 TEYAVAGLNVDHI

-212 SAAIGRDLRAQV
+212 SAAIGRDLRARV

-305 MKIAMPQFRAM
+305 MKVAMPQFRAM

-325 VSREILTG
+325 VSRELLTG

-343 RHEQERFD
+343 QHEQVRFD

-399 QIGDMIAFSS
+399 QIGDMIAFST

-530 LPQTGLRAMLGYVPQ
+530 MQPAELRAMLGYVPQ
-545 KGMLFTGDILSNLE
+545 KGVLFTGDILSNLE
-559 FAGGVS
+559 FAGDVS

-580 FIWSRPHHFLTPV
+580 FIWSRPQHFLTPV
-593 AQGGANVS
+593 AQGGSNVS

-644 QTHDATVI
+644 QTHDATVL

-678 GTHSTLL
+678 GTHSELL
-685 RAVKLTARS
+685 RSCETYR
-694 RSASSAPRNSERRA
+694 EI
-708 DHGGPQARTGPH
+708 
-720 PGKTEKLQGHDR
+720 
-732 AALPLSRAL
+732 
-741 PAGACARAR
+741 
-750 ARAGEH
+750 
-756 GLRHRRAENPLDGHD
+756 
-771 GAGHR
+771 
-776 PRAQALGPRRH
+776 
-787 RLRQDRQDPADGA
+787 
-800 RALSRQRGVQLLPVV
+800 ALSQLSA
-815 DPCRH
+815 
-820 HAEARLPPARRDQ
+820 AELGQ
-833 QQDPPHAHAL
+833 EG
-843 L
+843 

>member
-212 SAAIGRDLRAQV
+212 SAAIGRDLRARV

-442 HTRPSVRAPR
+442 HTRLSVRAPR

-530 LPQTGLRAMLGYVPQ
+530 MQPAELRAMLGYVPQ
-545 KGMLFTGDILSNLE
+545 KGVLFTGDILSNLE
-559 FAGGVS
+559 FAGDIS

-580 FIWSRPHHFLTPV
+580 FIWSRPQHFLTPV
-593 AQGGANVS
+593 AQGGSNVS

-635 AALRQALAK
+635 AALRQALAR
-644 QTHDATVI
+644 QTHDATVL

-664 DQILVLDGGRIVGC
+664 DQILVLDGGRIAGC
-678 GTHSTLL
+678 GTHSDLL
-685 RAVKLTARS
+685 RGCETYR
-694 RSASSAPRNSERRA
+694 EI
-708 DHGGPQARTGPH
+708 
-720 PGKTEKLQGHDR
+720 
-732 AALPLSRAL
+732 
-741 PAGACARAR
+741 
-750 ARAGEH
+750 
-756 GLRHRRAENPLDGHD
+756 
-771 GAGHR
+771 
-776 PRAQALGPRRH
+776 
-787 RLRQDRQDPADGA
+787 
-800 RALSRQRGVQLLPVV
+800 ALSQLSA
-815 DPCRH
+815 
-820 HAEARLPPARRDQ
+820 AELGQ
-833 QQDPPHAHAL
+833 EG
-843 L
+843 

>member
-1 MRVMKYLRGHIP
+1 MRVLKYLRGHIP
-13 SVVVI
+13 AVALI

-29 LSLPAY
+29 LSLPSY

-44 QGGGIESA
+44 QSGGIEYA
-52 TPLVLTDKTMDGV
+52 APLALTDKTMDGV
-65 RLFLSD
+65 RLFLS
-71 EDAQTVSD
+71 EDDAAAVSA
-79 AYTYD
+79 AYTEAD
-84 NGIWTLGDT
+84 GVWMVNDT
-93 ARQPEL
+93 AQLPAL
-99 EPVFIRPL
+99 EGIFLRPL

-121 LALRRQMQ
+121 LALRQQMQ
-129 GGLITRE
+129 SGLISHE

-148 MGVLTDSVLRSAA
+148 MGTLTDSVLHSAA
-161 MQFLK
+161 VQFLK
-166 TEYAVAGLNVNHM
+166 TEYAIAGLNVDHIRNG
-179 RTSYLLRTGGRML
+179 YLLRTGGKML

-198 IAAAVLCS
+198 VAAAVLCS
-206 YVGAKM
+206 YVGSKM

-258 CVMLVRIVLYAPI
+258 CVLLVRVVLYAPI
-271 IGLGGV
+271 IGLGGI
-277 VMVARTKT
+277 VMVARTKS

-305 MKIAMPQFRAM
+305 MKIAMPQFRTM

-325 VSREILTG
+325 VSREVLTG

-343 RHEQERFD
+343 QREQARFND
-351 TASAALMNTQ
+351 ASAALRDTQ

-390 AKSINAGHM
+390 AKSIDAGHM
-399 QIGDMIAFSS
+399 LIGDMIAFST
-409 YASMIIM
+409 YASLIIM

-426 MLPRAEVSA
+426 LLPRAEVAA
-435 ARVDEIL
+435 ARVDEVL
-442 HTRPSVRAPR
+442 RTRPSVRDPR
-452 SAEPAPTDA
+452 TAAPAPADA
-461 TVTFE
+461 TVTFD

-479 LHDVS
+479 LHDIS
-484 FTARPGQVTAI
+484 FTARPGAVTAI

-518 GTVSIGGVDVRR
+518 GTVRIGGVDVRR
-530 LPQTGLRAMLGYVPQ
+530 LHQTDLRAMLGYVPQ
-545 KGMLFTGDILSNLE
+545 KGVLFTGDILSNLE
-559 FAGGVS
+559 FAGNVS

-609 IARAIAKHPQVYLFD
+609 IARAIARHPQVYLFD

-635 AALRQALAK
+635 AALRQALAR

-678 GTHSTLL
+678 GTHAQLL
-685 RAVKLTARS
+685 KSCETYR
-694 RSASSAPRNSERRA
+694 EI
-708 DHGGPQARTGPH
+708 
-720 PGKTEKLQGHDR
+720 
-732 AALPLSRAL
+732 
-741 PAGACARAR
+741 
-750 ARAGEH
+750 
-756 GLRHRRAENPLDGHD
+756 
-771 GAGHR
+771 
-776 PRAQALGPRRH
+776 
-787 RLRQDRQDPADGA
+787 
-800 RALSRQRGVQLLPVV
+800 ALSQLSA
-815 DPCRH
+815 
-820 HAEARLPPARRDQ
+820 AELGEEG
-833 QQDPPHAHAL
+833 
-843 L
+843 

>member
-107 VMYARLSEQGANTV
+107 VMYARLSEQGANNV

-166 TEYAVAGLNVNHM
+166 TEYAVAGLNVNRM

-192 LLTLGM
+192 LLTLSM

-325 VSREILTG
+325 VSRELLTG

-530 LPQTGLRAMLGYVPQ
+530 MQPAELRAMLGYVPQ
-545 KGMLFTGDILSNLE
+545 KGVLFTGDILSNLE
-559 FAGGVS
+559 FAGDVS

-580 FIWSRPHHFLTPV
+580 FIWSRPQHFLTPV
-593 AQGGANVS
+593 AQGGSNVS

-635 AALRQALAK
+635 AALRQALAR
-644 QTHDATVI
+644 QTHDATVL

-678 GTHSTLL
+678 GTHSDLL
-685 RAVKLTARS
+685 RGCETYR
-694 RSASSAPRNSERRA
+694 EI
-708 DHGGPQARTGPH
+708 
-720 PGKTEKLQGHDR
+720 
-732 AALPLSRAL
+732 
-741 PAGACARAR
+741 
-750 ARAGEH
+750 
-756 GLRHRRAENPLDGHD
+756 
-771 GAGHR
+771 
-776 PRAQALGPRRH
+776 
-787 RLRQDRQDPADGA
+787 
-800 RALSRQRGVQLLPVV
+800 ALSQLSA
-815 DPCRH
+815 
-820 HAEARLPPARRDQ
+820 AELGQ
-833 QQDPPHAHAL
+833 EG
-843 L
+843 

>member
-13 SVVVI
+13 SVVLI

-52 TPLVLTDKTMDGV
+52 TPLALTDKTMDGV

-71 EDAQTVSD
+71 EDAQTVSA

-84 NGIWTLGDT
+84 NGVWTLNVT
-93 ARQPEL
+93 AQQPEL
-99 EPVFIRPL
+99 ESVFIRPL

-121 LALRRQMQ
+121 LALRKQMQ
-129 GGLITRE
+129 GGLISRE
-136 EILARGEEALSG
+136 QILARGEAALDG
-148 MGVLTDSVLRSAA
+148 MGVLTDGVLRSAA
-161 MQFLK
+161 VQFLK
-166 TEYAVAGLNVNHM
+166 TEYAVAGLNVDHI

-212 SAAIGRDLRAQV
+212 SAAIGRDLRARV

-305 MKIAMPQFRAM
+305 MKVAMPQFRAM

-325 VSREILTG
+325 VSREVLTG

-343 RHEQERFD
+343 QHEQVRFD

-399 QIGDMIAFSS
+399 QIGDMIAFST

-435 ARVDEIL
+435 SRVDEIL

-452 SAEPAPTDA
+452 SAEPAPADA

-530 LPQTGLRAMLGYVPQ
+530 MQPTELRAMLGYVPQ
-545 KGMLFTGDILSNLE
+545 KGVLFTGDILSNLE
-559 FAGGVS
+559 FAGDVS

-580 FIWSRPHHFLTPV
+580 FIWSRPQHFLTPV
-593 AQGGANVS
+593 AQGGSNVS

-644 QTHDATVI
+644 QTHDATVL

-678 GTHSTLL
+678 GTHSDLL
-685 RAVKLTARS
+685 RSCETYR
-694 RSASSAPRNSERRA
+694 EI
-708 DHGGPQARTGPH
+708 
-720 PGKTEKLQGHDR
+720 
-732 AALPLSRAL
+732 
-741 PAGACARAR
+741 
-750 ARAGEH
+750 
-756 GLRHRRAENPLDGHD
+756 
-771 GAGHR
+771 
-776 PRAQALGPRRH
+776 
-787 RLRQDRQDPADGA
+787 
-800 RALSRQRGVQLLPVV
+800 ALSQLSA
-815 DPCRH
+815 
-820 HAEARLPPARRDQ
+820 AELGQ
-833 QQDPPHAHAL
+833 EG
-843 L
+843 